1 MAKGFV
7 YLTAVVDWASR
18 KVLASKIA
26 ITLEACHAVNVLKE
40 AFTHHGTP
48 EVVNTDQGSQFTA
61 EEFVNAVK
69 DQGCQVS
76 MDRRGAWRDNIFVEK
91 LWKTVIYERVYLHA
105 YDTVNKA
112 RRLIT
117 QYLDWYNRSRLYS
130 RLGKRTPDEAY
141 NIMLPA
147 VEKAA

>member
-1 MAKGFV
+1 MQIWQTRFIPAHPTLLFSV
-7 YLTAVVDWASR
+7 HILAYLHLNSGS
-18 KVLASKIA
+18 VLGGRS
-26 ITLEACHAVNVLKE
+26 
-40 AFTHHGTP
+40 
-48 EVVNTDQGSQFTA
+48 
-61 EEFVNAVK
+61 NAVK

-76 MDRRGAWRDNIFVEK
+76 IDRRGAWRDNIFVEK

-130 RLGKRTPDEAY
+130 RLGKRTPDEAH